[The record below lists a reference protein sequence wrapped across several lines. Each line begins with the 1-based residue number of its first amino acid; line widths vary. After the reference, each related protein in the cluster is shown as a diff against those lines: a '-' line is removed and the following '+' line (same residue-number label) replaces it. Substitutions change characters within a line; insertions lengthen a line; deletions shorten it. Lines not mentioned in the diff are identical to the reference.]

1 MNNYRIIDF
10 PVNDKNNLNKFID
23 FTYKNE
29 IYNGDKDYI
38 PLLRVELSQRF
49 SPSINPFFKHGQMH
63 LFMVEYKGKIVGRA
77 SAHID
82 FQYVDYHQSKTGYFG
97 FFECVNDVEASKL
110 LLGHVC
116 RWIKEKGMTEVIGP
130 VNPTMSEEIGVL
142 AEGFSAPVILT
153 GYNPPYY
160 PEILT
165 NSGFNIVKT
174 WYAWQVEIKA
184 FTEKDGWLKNVTNNL
199 EKRFQVK
206 VRSVNMKKFDEELG
220 VVKYLFNEC
229 WKKNWGFTPIT
240 DDDVKYVGS
249 KLKSI
254 IDPDLVLFA
263 YINGQPVGVSV
274 TLPNINEIISDLNGS
289 LSPWNMAKLLYR
301 LKFRKMKSIRVF
313 MLGVL
318 EEYRNRG
325 LSALLY
331 TKTALEV
338 IKKGYTWGEAS
349 MTLEDNWEISNVIKN
364 AGGVPYKKFYIFGK
378 KL

>member
-1 MNNYRIIDF
+1 
-10 PVNDKNNLNKFID
+10 
-23 FTYKNE
+23 
-29 IYNGDKDYI
+29 
-38 PLLRVELSQRF
+38 
-49 SPSINPFFKHGQMH
+49 
-63 LFMVEYKGKIVGRA
+63 
-77 SAHID
+77 
-82 FQYVDYHQSKTGYFG
+82 
-97 FFECVNDVEASKL
+97 
-110 LLGHVC
+110 
-116 RWIKEKGMTEVIGP
+116 MTEVIGP